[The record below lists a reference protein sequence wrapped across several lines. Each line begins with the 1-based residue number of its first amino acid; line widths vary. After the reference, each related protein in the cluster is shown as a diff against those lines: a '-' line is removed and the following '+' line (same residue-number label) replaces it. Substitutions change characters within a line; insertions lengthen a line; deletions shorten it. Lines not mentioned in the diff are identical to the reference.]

1 MTEERTEA
9 GPVKAWIEPDRW
21 AFVRAHP
28 VEATMSF
35 AGLTLSVL
43 LALSLHPAFWI
54 VATFAMFRQA
64 NAESLLRELWRE
76 GMLHPAEVLRDMP
89 GKLATLV
96 RLEGHN
102 GVQDAVVISRVPRRW
117 KGPLPPWGGERSA
130 VVITGEPPKLR
141 PLSVDFAT
149 GDLARAKRATERIPE
164 AQWQALKS
172 AIAQL
177 KGPIEE
183 GVHPVQLGDAPWY
196 GTLSHLEAGGS
207 LPEHLSETQ
216 PTAFCAGLPC
226 VEEPTFQPRERERVR
241 KLRLMAL
248 RKTGLYLLFAI
259 VPPFALG
266 FMSQLPLFLVEGA
279 VKSVIITLGGL
290 SLIALPLWLILAW
303 SALRKAR
310 AYSRD
315 LAEGRLM
322 RFLGSISSFDSL
334 SLDPD
339 LALLTRRGVIQP
351 EPGEEQDLVV
361 LPHASEPL
369 HANGRWVPPG
379 IVVRVERVAVPPEQP
394 FKMPLPQ
401 DVHADVNDAVAVAR
415 RRLTEL
421 EVAELSRHA
430 RALKQPGQVFWLLT
444 AIAAFA
450 LSSWHEQDWVFPP
463 KPISLVLAVVAWG
476 FAGIA
481 SLKRVRLANLLAQ
494 DAALGWVVTV
504 DSRALHRDQDQS
516 ELPARGVETL
526 LHSRMDWTVNRR
538 PAAWRRFAS
547 RG

>member
-1 MTEERTEA
+1 VSDERTAA

-28 VEATMSF
+28 LEATLSF

-43 LALSLHPAFWI
+43 LALSVHPAFWI

-76 GMLHPAEVLRDMP
+76 GMLHPAEVLQGVP

-96 RLEGHN
+96 RLEGQN
-102 GVQDAVVISRVPRRW
+102 GVQDAVVISRTPRRW
-117 KGPLPPWGGERSA
+117 RGARPPWGGARSA

-164 AQWQALKS
+164 VQWQALS
-172 AIAQL
+172 RALAQL
-177 KGPIEE
+177 TGPLDE

-196 GTLSHLEAGGS
+196 GTLSHLEVDGS
-207 LPEHLSETQ
+207 LPDHLSATQ

-226 VEEPTFQPRERERVR
+226 VEEPLLLPRERERVR
-241 KLRLMAL
+241 AL
-248 RKTGLYLLFAI
+248 RFKALRRMGLYMGAAF
-259 VPPFALG
+259 VPPLLLAFV
-266 FMSQLPLFLVEGA
+266 SRLPVFLDRGTVR
-279 VKSVIITLGGL
+279 SVIITAGGL
-290 SLIALPLWLILAW
+290 SLVAFPLWLILAW
-303 SALRKAR
+303 SALHRAR
-310 AYSRD
+310 AYARD
-315 LAEGRLM
+315 LAEGRLL
-322 RFLGSISSFDSL
+322 RFLGQISSFDSL

-339 LALLTRRGVIQP
+339 LASLTRRGVIQP
-351 EPGEEQDLVV
+351 EPGQEQDLVV

-379 IVVRVERVAVPPEQP
+379 IVVRVERVAVPPDQP
-394 FKMPLPQ
+394 FKMPLPK
-401 DVHADVNDAVAVAR
+401 DVHADVNDAVSVAR
-415 RRLTEL
+415 RRLTAL
-421 EVAELSRHA
+421 EVAELTRHA

-450 LSSWHEQDWVFPP
+450 LSSWHEQGWVFPP
-463 KPISLVLAVVAWG
+463 KPISLVLALVAWG
-476 FAGIA
+476 FAGFA
-481 SLKRVRLANLLAQ
+481 SIKRFRLAGLLAE

-504 DSRALHRDQDQS
+504 DSRAADPEFDQS

-526 LHSRMDWTVNRR
+526 LHSRMDWTVNKR
-538 PAAWRRFAS
+538 PATWRRFAS